1 MTENQVK
8 LLNDAQTY
16 VTDLFQTKVNKSIH
30 FHTLVHTQD
39 VVKGSTT
46 MADHYHLMDDE
57 RLSLLLAAWFHDT
70 GFSSGKAKDHESV
83 SIRLATDF
91 LNAHNCEQ
99 AFVEKVISC
108 INATRLPQSP
118 TSHIEQIICDADL
131 FHLGTDEFKEKNR
144 LLREELNDF
153 GGMDISKKE
162 WRRKNIAFLENHH
175 YFTTY
180 AKEYLQPAKEKY
192 LQELKIKENGEVK
205 EVKKEKKKE
214 SPAITTIEEQ
224 KKAEEKKKKEK
235 ENQTERGI
243 STVFRIMANNHA
255 ALSQMADSKAN
266 ILISVNSIILSIVI
280 STLFSKLDT
289 YESLKYPI
297 GCLVIVNV
305 TSIVFSILATRPNV
319 TAGKFTK
326 DDIQNKKTNL
336 LFFGNFHQMS
346 LPDYDWAMTEML
358 NDKNYLYSSMIK
370 DNYFLGVVLSK
381 KYRYLRIAYSIFMYG
396 LVVTFL
402 AFALALIF
410 PEAGVVYTPG

>member
-243 STVFRIMANNHA
+243 STVFRIMASNHA